1 MSKKVYFS
9 VQTALEETPRAQWP
23 RSPAVLNA
31 ILTCPRIRGL
41 ARKLLIRRGVNL
53 DNTDDVISEVARV
66 MFKSQLKKLDFPEKA
81 YSLLF
86 RVVQL
91 VVYGF
96 GKKSV
101 NTYYSQ
107 EISISTLLE
116 PGDREEDALERI
128 TSDSAMNSPDDET
141 EQRIDLSNAQRR
153 LKEKL
158 ARLGWPDEI
167 QREWALMGRP
177 KKMEPLQM
185 GSIVSR

>member
-1 MSKKVYFS
+1 MNKKVYFS
-9 VQTALEETPRAQWP
+9 VQTALEDTPREQWP
-23 RSPAVLNA
+23 RSHAVLNA
-31 ILTCPRIRGL
+31 ILTCPRIRGT
-41 ARKLLIRRGVNL
+41 ARRLLIRRGVDL
-53 DNTDDVISEVARV
+53 ENTDDVISEVARV
-66 MFKSQLKKLDFPEKA
+66 MFTSQLKKLDFPDKA
-81 YSLLF
+81 YSLIF

-116 PGDREEDALERI
+116 PGDNEEDALERI
-128 TSDSAMNSPDDET
+128 TSDSAMNSPDSDT

-158 ARLGWPDEI
+158 ARLGWPEEI
-167 QREWALMGRP
+167 QRERTRMGRP
-177 KKMEPLQM
+177 KKMEPIET
-185 GSIVSR
+185 GSISV